1 MFIFKCGKAIILILL
16 FMLLSSC
23 TSLLFYPQKQLI
35 RTPSDIGLAYENI
48 KLKAS
53 DGTALHGWWLPA
65 KGELKGSVYFLH
77 GNAENIS
84 THIGSVYWLPEAGY
98 NVFLLDYR
106 GYGLSE
112 GNPELP
118 EIFQDIDAG
127 MLWFNNKT
135 QYTNQPRF
143 MLAQSIGATLGIYY
157 VATHTAESASLTGL
171 VVDAPLASY
180 HQIVREKLA
189 GFWLTWPLQYPLS
202 WLLPER
208 YSPERVISQISPLPL
223 LMFSSPDDDVIPYHH
238 TQTLFALAGEPKQL
252 ITTSGAHISTFSQA
266 SYREQL
272 LHFFKQSKQNE

>member
-1 MFIFKCGKAIILILL
+1 MFIFKHGKGILLILL
-16 FMLLSSC
+16 FMLLASC

-35 RTPSDIGLAYENI
+35 RTPSDIGLTYENV
-48 KLKAS
+48 KFKAT

-65 KGELKGSVYFLH
+65 KGEIKGSVYFLH

-112 GNPELP
+112 GNPALP

-127 MLWFNNKT
+127 MKWFNSKT

-157 VATHTAESASLTGL
+157 VATHPAESTSLAGL

-180 HQIVREKLA
+180 HQIAREKLA
-189 GFWLTWPLQYPLS
+189 SFWLTWPLQYPLS

-208 YSPERVISQISPLPL
+208 YSPDRVISQISPLPL
-223 LMFSSPDDDVIPYHH
+223 LMFASLDDQVIPYHH
-238 TQTLFALAGEPKQL
+238 TQALFALAGEPKQL
-252 ITTSGAHISTFSQA
+252 ITTSGAHIATFSQA
-266 SYREQL
+266 SHREQL
-272 LHFFKQSKQNE
+272 LHFFK